1 MRYSERLQ
9 RTVRARDISFI
20 KQDFMMM
27 SSLLKTNSGIN
38 IPVYD
43 GYMNVLVFPS
53 PQVTIKVNYIKS
65 IIEHSQVYYFQ
76 NKQNVN
82 LLTMEKKDL
91 FATGQVLFLPFFEGH
106 DYAILPGDK
115 KSILYYDHVPP
126 CLRDYPYLVTL
137 NLPEV

>member
-1 MRYSERLQ
+1 
-9 RTVRARDISFI
+9 
-20 KQDFMMM
+20 MMM

-53 PQVTIKVNYIKS
+53 PQVTIQVNYIKS
-65 IIEHSQVYYFQ
+65 IIEHSQVNYFQ

-82 LLTMEKKDL
+82 LLSMEKKDL
-91 FATGQVLFLPFFEGH
+91 FATGKNLFLPFFEGH
-106 DYAILPGDK
+106 DYAIVPGEK

-126 CLRDYPYLVTL
+126 CLKEYPYLVTL
-137 NLPEV
+137 NSPEV

>member
-1 MRYSERLQ
+1 MNYSERLQ
-9 RTVRARDISFI
+9 RTVRAGDISFI

-53 PQVTIKVNYIKS
+53 PQVTIKVNYVKS

-91 FATGQVLFLPFFEGH
+91 FATGKV
-106 DYAILPGDK
+106 
-115 KSILYYDHVPP
+115 
-126 CLRDYPYLVTL
+126 
-137 NLPEV
+137 